1 MPLKEKK
8 KRRLNGDTSLLRG
21 NWLSRK
27 TSFNSILMPR
37 QSRAL
42 DLEIAAGKLL
52 PGIYDRFAPNDE
64 SILTT

>member
-1 MPLKEKK
+1 MLLKGKK
-8 KRRLNGDTSLLRG
+8 KDKRRLNDDTSPLRG

-27 TSFNSILMPR
+27 TSFNSILMPLPSR

-52 PGIYDRFAPNDE
+52 PGIYDRSE
-64 SILTT
+64 